1 MSSNKGRKPAK
12 ASKKKKFT
20 TKREGKRTLKT
31 SLPRAVRSNKF
42 QSPIHLWLE
51 KAKAQGLAETKDS
64 KIGIRGRRVPGTGV
78 RVSDVNYAAADT
90 SLAGSFVDLNR
101 VYRFRLGGHTTIGY
115 TTGTLDDFFPCD
127 PSASGLGFPEW
138 TTLAA
143 LFSEFK
149 LVSLTIQLVRQR
161 QQSSDYN
168 TQFNNPIMIAGN
180 LGTAIAPGSYSA
192 LADNADSF
200 MWNASQ
206 STSDR
211 GIYHT
216 LHGTGLNYS
225 QVTTPT
231 TEPYAGAPG
240 SIQVFGTATSGVPN
254 DVIHALVIGI
264 YDFRSRV

>member
-1 MSSNKGRKPAK
+1 MSKKLSKSVK
-12 ASKKKKFT
+12 AKKKKFT
-20 TKREGKRTLKT
+20 IKREGKRALTKNFIPT
-31 SLPRAVRSNKF
+31 GVRSKF
-42 QSPIHLWLE
+42 HTRSPIHQWLD
-51 KAKAQGLAETKDS
+51 KAKAQGLAELKDS
-64 KIGIRGRRVPGTGV
+64 KVRIRVRQPGTGL
-78 RVSDVNYAAADT
+78 RVSEQSYEAVDT
-90 SLAGSFVDLNR
+90 TLASSFVDLNK
-101 VYRFRLGGHTTIGY
+101 VYRFRLGGHTTVGY
-115 TTGTLDDFFPCD
+115 TSGTLDDFFPCD

-149 LVSLTIQLVRQR
+149 LVSLTVQLVRQR
-161 QQSSDYN
+161 QSNTDYTN
-168 TQFNNPIMIAGN
+168 QFNNPIMIAGN
-180 LGTAIAPGSYSA
+180 LGTAAAPGSYSA

-200 MWNASQ
+200 MWSCAQ
-206 STSDR
+206 STSDK

-240 SIQVFGTATSGVPN
+240 SIQLFGTATSGVPN

>member
-1 MSSNKGRKPAK
+1 MSRKI
-12 ASKKKKFT
+12 SKSVKRGKKNFT
-20 TKREGKRTLKT
+20 FKREGKRALTKNFIPTGLK
-31 SLPRAVRSNKF
+31 SKF
-42 QSPIHLWLE
+42 HTRSPIHTWLD
-51 KAKAQGLAETKDS
+51 KAKAQGLAELKDS
-64 KIGIRGRRVPGTGV
+64 KVRLRVRAPGSGL
-78 RVSDVNYAAADT
+78 RVSDITYAAADT

-101 VYRFRLGGHTTIGY
+101 VYRFRLGGHTTVGY
-115 TTGTLDDFFPCD
+115 SSGTLDDFFPCD

-161 QQSSDYN
+161 QATN
-168 TQFNNPIMIAGN
+168 VTTEFNNPVMIAGN
-180 LGTAIAPGSYSA
+180 LGTAAAPGSYSA

-240 SIQVFGTATSGVPN
+240 SIQLFGTATSGTPG